1 MRIAMFSNTYHPIVG
16 GIEKSIETFS
26 TEMRCQGHRVLIV
39 APEYEGAKESTE
51 NVLRVPAIKQFAG
64 TPYSFMVSIPLVIS
78 SQLREFKPDIIHSHQ
93 PFLLG
98 DSALRLSRE
107 LHVPLIYT
115 NHTFMERYLHWFP
128 VDWQILRDIAEKLPV
143 AYANLTDHVVTPT
156 SSVAQILRSRGTI
169 TPISSIPTGIDA
181 TFFASGN
188 RARFRTQHGLDE
200 SHLVIGH
207 LGRLNPEKNLG
218 YLAQAALKFV
228 QKVPE
233 QRRFLVAGEG
243 ESVPDMLQLF
253 ADHGAT
259 GQLIYIGLVKGQ
271 ACADAYAAMDAFI
284 FASLTDT
291 QGLVLT
297 EAMAAGNP
305 VFAIDAPGVRDMIE
319 HERNG
324 YLFSRNTSTTE
335 FADRLDRLLRNTALY
350 AQLKSAATVDAQN
363 VSIPHCTQA
372 MLELYQT
379 VIESTR
385 SAPGELSKWERLVNR
400 WETEI
405 DLIQEK
411 LETLSN

>member
-16 GIEKSIETFS
+16 GIEKSIDIFS
-26 TEMRCQGHRVLIV
+26 TEMRRQGHRVLIV

-128 VDWQILRDIAEKLPV
+128 IDWQILRDIAEKLPV

-156 SSVAQILRSRGTI
+156 SSVAQILRLRGTI
-169 TPISSIPTGIDA
+169 TPITSIPTGIDA
-181 TFFASGN
+181 NFFASGN

-207 LGRLNPEKNLG
+207 LGRLNPEKNLE
-218 YLAQAALKFV
+218 YLAQAALRFV
-228 QKVPE
+228 QKAPQ

-243 ESVPDMLQLF
+243 ESVPHMLQLF
-253 ADHGAT
+253 SDHGAT
-259 GQLIYIGLVKGQ
+259 DQLVYTGLVKGQ
-271 ACADAYAAMDAFI
+271 TCADAYAAMDAFI

-324 YLFSRNTSTTE
+324 YLFSHNTSTAE
-335 FADRLDRLLRNTALY
+335 FADRLDKLLCNTALY
-350 AQLKSAATVDAQN
+350 AQLKSAATADAQN
-363 VSIPHCTQA
+363 VSIPHCTHA

-379 VIESTR
+379 VIDSTH
-385 SAPGELSKWERLVNR
+385 SNPGELSKWEKLVNR

-411 LETLSN
+411 LETLSS